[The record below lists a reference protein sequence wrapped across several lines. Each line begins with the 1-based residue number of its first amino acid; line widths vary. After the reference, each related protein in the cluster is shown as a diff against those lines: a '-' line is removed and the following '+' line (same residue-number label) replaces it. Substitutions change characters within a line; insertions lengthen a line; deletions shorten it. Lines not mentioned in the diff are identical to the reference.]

1 MLKHLMGMM
10 AIAVAAMPIA
20 TQAACFNET
29 EWKAAHVRIFQT
41 DLQVAALECAN
52 VSGADRSADYNAFIA
67 KFSDRLKANSKI
79 LTSHFQRVYGKAANR
94 ELDQFVTKVAN
105 DLSSRTMSDMAFCA
119 NSADFFKEAL
129 ALEKPMLENA
139 AINHLADHSAV
150 GEMCPVKMVNTAE
163 KKKTSTK
170 KAG

>member
-1 MLKHLMGMM
+1 MGMT
-10 AIAVAAMPIA
+10 AFIVAVMPIA
-20 TQAACFNET
+20 AQAACFNET
-29 EWKAAHVRIFQT
+29 EWKAAHVRIYQT

-79 LTSHFQRVYGKAANR
+79 LTSHFQRVYGKAASR

-105 DLSSRTMSDMAFCA
+105 DSSSRTMSDMAFCA
-119 NSADFFKEAL
+119 NSAGFFQEAL
-129 ALEKPMLENA
+129 SLEKPKLEEA
-139 AINHLADHSAV
+139 ALNHLSDHSAV
-150 GEMCPVKMVNTAE
+150 GDMCPAKAVTTAE
-163 KKKTSTK
+163 KKKATPK